1 MYGEIWTFGDGCLS
15 NIRFGFGEVDDKPDF
30 IAGQKYDT

>member
-1 MYGEIWTFGDGCLS
+1 MEKFEHLAMVAFLIL
-15 NIRFGFGEVDDKPDF
+15 RFGFGEVDDKPDF